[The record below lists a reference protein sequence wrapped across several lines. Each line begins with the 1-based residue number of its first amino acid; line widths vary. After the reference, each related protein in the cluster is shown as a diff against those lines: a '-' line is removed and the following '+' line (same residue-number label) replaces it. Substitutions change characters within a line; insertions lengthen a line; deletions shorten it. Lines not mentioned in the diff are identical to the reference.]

1 MPVSLNVLVNAICD
15 NLAGLLVDELLR
27 ALNRNTCRANQVNNQ
42 YVGVHLLLQR
52 PNDILIVH
60 KDRSAVRRVERDDFF
75 LLVTLRRNQRAKG
88 GAGS

>member
-27 ALNRNTCRANQVNNQ
+27 ALNRNTCGANQVNHQ

-52 PNDILIVH
+52 PDDVLIVH
-60 KDRSAVRRVERDDFF
+60 KDRSAVRRVERNDSF
-75 LLVTLRRNQRAKG
+75 LLRSLGWNQRAKG
-88 GAGS
+88 GTGS